1 MSAPRTTTVL
11 IAALGGEGGGVLAG
25 WLVDAAD
32 RAGHWV
38 QQTSIPGVAQR
49 TGATTYY
56 IEIMA
61 RTAGDDRQPIMALT
75 ASPGN
80 VDVMVASELL
90 EAGRAL
96 ENGFVTPDRTTLIAS
111 THRIFSMA
119 EKTAMGDGR
128 YDAER
133 VRRAAEQMAAKQVL
147 FDMRAVAEQA
157 GTVINAVLFGA
168 MAGANVLPLS
178 RESLEDA
185 IRASGIAVD
194 ASLAGFEL
202 GFGMAQGDRSAS
214 PGNGDAHD
222 VSDDDGLGD
231 RTLTDRINRN
241 LPGMLQELA
250 REGARRLIDYQG
262 VGYARFYLDRLEPI
276 AKIDATRG
284 GAARQFSLS
293 REVTRRLALWMA
305 FEDLIR
311 VADLKIRP
319 DRVARVRAE
328 VKAAADEP
336 VTITE
341 FLKPGVDEV
350 ASLLPPGLGRWAIG
364 LADRA
369 GVRYRLNVGMHV
381 SSTRLRGFLP
391 MWLLSRLR
399 GWRPRTLRFAEEQA
413 RIERWLKVVQ
423 DAVEVDYDLAR
434 EIAVA
439 GKVVRG
445 YSDTHRR
452 GIRNFGLLMDAV
464 PECVIAR
471 SPAKAFARLRDA
483 ALADPEGDALDQ
495 ALASMRAEATGSG
508 ARAGG

>member
-1 MSAPRTTTVL
+1 MSERRTTTVL

-25 WLVDAAD
+25 WLVAAAGA
-32 RAGHWV
+32 AGHWV

-56 IEIMA
+56 IEIME
-61 RTAGDDRQPIMALT
+61 REPGDGRQPVMGLT

-111 THRIFSMA
+111 THRIYAIA
-119 EKTAMGDGR
+119 EKSAMADGR

-133 VRRAAEQMAAKQVL
+133 VRRAAEQMAARQVL
-147 FDMRAVAEQA
+147 FDMRAEAERA

-168 MAGANVLPLS
+168 MAGAKVLPLE
-178 RESLEDA
+178 RDAFEDA
-185 IRASGIAVD
+185 IRAGGIAVE
-194 ASLAGFEL
+194 ANLAGFDL
-202 GFGMAQGDRSAS
+202 GFRMAQGERLPKAESAA
-214 PGNGDAHD
+214 G

-262 VGYARFYLDRLEPI
+262 VGYARYYLDRLEPLVK
-276 AKIDATRG
+276 ADAARG
-284 GAARQFSLS
+284 GSSHSHAVS
-293 REVTRRLALWMA
+293 REVTRRLAVWMA

-319 DRVARVRAE
+319 ERVARVRAE
-328 VKAAADEP
+328 VKAGADEP

-350 ASLLPPGLGRWAIG
+350 ASLLPPGPGRWLIG

-369 GVRYRLNVGMHV
+369 GLRYRLNVGMHV
-381 SSTRLRGFLP
+381 SSTRIRGFLP
-391 MWLLSRLR
+391 MWLLSKLKR
-399 GWRPRTLRFAEEQA
+399 WRPRTLRYAEEQQ
-413 RIERWLKVVQ
+413 RIDRWL
-423 DAVEVDYDLAR
+423 AAITGALEVDYDLAR

-452 GIRNFGLLMDAV
+452 GIRNFGLLMDAI
-464 PECVIAR
+464 PACKAAR
-471 SPAKAFARLRDA
+471 PPAKAFRTLLDA
-483 ALADPEGDALDQ
+483 ALSDPEGDALDR
-495 ALASMRAEATGSG
+495 ALAALQQPKA
-508 ARAGG
+508 AA

>member
-1 MSAPRTTTVL
+1 MSESRTTTVL

-25 WLVDAAD
+25 WLVDAAG

-56 IEIMA
+56 IEIMERA
-61 RTAGDDRQPIMALT
+61 EGDDRQPVMGLT

-111 THRIFSMA
+111 THRIYAIA
-119 EKTAMGDGR
+119 EKSAMADGR

-133 VRRAAEQMAAKQVL
+133 VRRAAEQMAARQVL
-147 FDMRAVAEQA
+147 FDMRAEAERA
-157 GTVINAVLFGA
+157 NTVINAVLFGA
-168 MAGANVLPLS
+168 MAGANVLPLP
-178 RESLEDA
+178 REAFEDA
-185 IRASGIAVD
+185 IRSGGIAVE
-194 ASLAGFEL
+194 ANLAGFDL
-202 GFGMAQGDRSAS
+202 GFRMAQGERPAGTNDTTKI
-214 PGNGDAHD
+214 
-222 VSDDDGLGD
+222 SDDDGLDD

-262 VGYARFYLDRLEPI
+262 IGYARFYLDRLEPMVK
-276 AKIDATRG
+276 ADAARG
-284 GAARQFSLS
+284 GTSRSYAVS
-293 REVTRRLALWMA
+293 REVTRRLAVWMA

-319 DRVARVRAE
+319 ERVARVRAE

-336 VTITE
+336 VMITE

-350 ASLLPPGLGRWAIG
+350 ASLLPPAMGRWAIG

-381 SSTRLRGFLP
+381 SSTRIRGFLP
-391 MWLLSRLR
+391 MWLLSRLK
-399 GWRPRTLRFAEEQA
+399 GWRPRTLRFAEEQD
-413 RIERWLKVVQ
+413 RIDRWLAVIT
-423 DAVEVDYDLAR
+423 DALEADYDLAR
-434 EIAVA
+434 EIVVA

-452 GIRNFGLLMDAV
+452 GIRNFHLLMDAV
-464 PECVIAR
+464 PACKTAR
-471 SPAKAFARLRDA
+471 PPARAFRTLLDA
-483 ALADPEGDALDQ
+483 ALSDPEGDALDR
-495 ALASMRAEATGSG
+495 ALAALRGEKAA
-508 ARAGG
+508 A

>member
-1 MSAPRTTTVL
+1 MSESRTTTVL

-25 WLVDAAD
+25 WLVDAAG
-32 RAGHWV
+32 RAGQWV

-56 IEIMA
+56 IEIMERA
-61 RTAGDDRQPIMALT
+61 EGDDRQPVMGLT

-111 THRIFSMA
+111 THRIYAIA
-119 EKTAMGDGR
+119 EKSAMGDGR
-128 YDAER
+128 YDGER
-133 VRRAAEQMAAKQVL
+133 VRRAAEQMAARQVL
-147 FDMRAVAEQA
+147 FDMRAEAERA
-157 GTVINAVLFGA
+157 NTVINAVLFGA
-168 MAGANVLPLS
+168 MAGANVLPLP
-178 RESLEDA
+178 REAFEAA
-185 IRASGIAVD
+185 IRTGGIAVE
-194 ASLAGFEL
+194 ANLAGFDL
-202 GFGMAQGDRSAS
+202 GFRLAQGERPS
-214 PGNGDAHD
+214 GTEDAKAL
-222 VSDDDGLGD
+222 SDDDGPGD

-262 VGYARFYLDRLEPI
+262 VGYARFYLDRLEPMV
-276 AKIDATRG
+276 KSDAARG
-284 GAARQFSLS
+284 GTSRSYAVS
-293 REVTRRLALWMA
+293 REVTRRLAVWMA

-319 DRVARVRAE
+319 ERVARVRAE
-328 VKAAADEP
+328 VRAAADEP
-336 VTITE
+336 VMITE

-350 ASLLPPGLGRWAIG
+350 ASLLPPTLGRWAIG

-381 SSTRLRGFLP
+381 SSTRIRGFLP
-391 MWLLSRLR
+391 MWLLSRLK
-399 GWRPRTLRFAEEQA
+399 GWRPRTLRYVEEQE
-413 RIERWLKVVQ
+413 RIDRWLAVIR
-423 DAVEVDYDLAR
+423 DALEADYDLAR
-434 EIAVA
+434 EIVVA

-452 GIRNFGLLMDAV
+452 GIRNFHLLMDAV
-464 PECVIAR
+464 PACKAAR
-471 SPAKAFARLRDA
+471 PPARAFRTLLDA
-483 ALADPEGDALDQ
+483 ALSDPEGDALDR
-495 ALASMRAEATGSG
+495 ALATLRGEKAT
-508 ARAGG
+508 A